1 MENKTPYDQA
11 KIDQF
16 KRRLEHAIPNGTIG
30 AGVQFHDWIKYEVVC
45 GPNKSFL
52 CVSFEFLGLDDAE
65 ISRRFERESV
75 ARAIQKVPRG
85 SFMLTRDGLQQ
96 RSCEDV

>member
-1 MENKTPYDQA
+1 MENKTSYDQA

-16 KRRLEHAIPNGTIG
+16 KRLLEHAIPNGTIG
-30 AGVQFHDWIKYEVVC
+30 AGVKFHDWIKYEVVC
-45 GPNKSFL
+45 GANKSFL
-52 CVSFEFLGLDDAE
+52 CVSFEFLGLDEAE
-65 ISRRFERESV
+65 ISRLLERESV
-75 ARAIQKVPRG
+75 ARAIQKVPKG